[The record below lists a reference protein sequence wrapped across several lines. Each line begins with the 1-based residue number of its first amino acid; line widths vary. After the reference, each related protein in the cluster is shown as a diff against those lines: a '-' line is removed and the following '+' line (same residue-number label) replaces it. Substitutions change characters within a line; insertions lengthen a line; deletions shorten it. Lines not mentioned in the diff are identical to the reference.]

1 MPASWRS
8 IDPAAR
14 IVRALT
20 QSRRVA
26 APTVPLCHDAVV
38 GIGRHDV
45 LRVSTSDNVGIG
57 YDIAGLGSRFIA
69 QLLDSL
75 IVAVIA
81 LIADTAV
88 ISAVNGSDPQNTLLA
103 TLAAG
108 GVTLF
113 VYIGYFTVCEV
124 ATGGRTPGKSAG
136 QLRVL
141 DISGAAPTAG
151 QLLLRNVAR
160 LVDVVLGAGVVVMFW
175 NTQSRRIGD
184 LLAGTVVV
192 RVRPTVSFAAA
203 VAPPPVMLRTPD
215 AGPVIDGVDRLGER
229 ELSAIRTFLT
239 RPGLEPPLRARLAH
253 EMTTRLLDRMQ
264 LPAAAPERQW
274 PPELFLERLYLQLQS
289 RAG

>member
-1 MPASWRS
+1 
-8 IDPAAR
+8 
-14 IVRALT
+14 
-20 QSRRVA
+20 
-26 APTVPLCHDAVV
+26 V
-38 GIGRHDV
+38 GTSQHDV

-75 IVAVIA
+75 IVGVIA
-81 LIADTAV
+81 LLADIAVVGAV
-88 ISAVNGSDPQNTLLA
+88 GGTDPQTGLLDA
-103 TLAAG
+103 LAAA

-113 VYIGYFTVCEV
+113 IYVGYFTICEV

-160 LVDVVLGAGVVVMFW
+160 IIDVVIGLGVVVMFW
-175 NTQSRRIGD
+175 NSQSRRIGD
-184 LLAGTVVV
+184 LLAGTIVV
-192 RVRPTVSFAAA
+192 RVRPAVSFGAA
-203 VAPPPVMLRTPD
+203 VLPPPVMLRTPD
-215 AGPVIDGVDRLGER
+215 AGPVIDGVDRLGDR

-239 RPGLEPPLRARLAH
+239 RPGIEPPLRARLALD
-253 EMTTRLLDRMQ
+253 MTTRLLDRMQ

-274 PPELFLERLYLQLQS
+274 PPELFLERLYLQLQG
-289 RAG
+289 RAR

>member
-1 MPASWRS
+1 
-8 IDPAAR
+8 
-14 IVRALT
+14 
-20 QSRRVA
+20 
-26 APTVPLCHDAVV
+26 V
-38 GIGRHDV
+38 GTSQHDV

-75 IVAVIA
+75 IVGVIA
-81 LIADTAV
+81 LLADIAVVGAV
-88 ISAVNGSDPQNTLLA
+88 GGTDPQTGV
-103 TLAAG
+103 LAALAAA

-113 VYIGYFTVCEV
+113 IYVGYFTICEV

-160 LVDVVLGAGVVVMFW
+160 IIDVGIGVGVVVMFW
-175 NTQSRRIGD
+175 NSQSRRIGD
-184 LLAGTVVV
+184 LLAGTIVV
-192 RVRPTVSFAAA
+192 RVRPAVTFAAA
-203 VAPPPVMLRTPD
+203 VSPPPVLLRTPD
-215 AGPVIDGVDRLGER
+215 AGPVIDGVDRLGDR

-239 RPGLEPPLRARLAH
+239 RPGIEPPLRARLALD
-253 EMTTRLLDRMQ
+253 MTTRLLDRMQ

-274 PPELFLERLYLQLQS
+274 PPELFLERLYLQLQG
-289 RAG
+289 RAR

>member
-1 MPASWRS
+1 MVASWRS

-26 APTVPLCHDAVV
+26 APTVPLCHDAEV

-88 ISAVNGSDPQNTLLA
+88 ISAVNGSDPQNVGLA
-103 TLAAG
+103 TLAAA

-124 ATGGRTPGKSAG
+124 ATGGRTPGNPPASCASSTS
-136 QLRVL
+136 L
-141 DISGAAPTAG
+141 AP
-151 QLLLRNVAR
+151 R
-160 LVDVVLGAGVVVMFW
+160 
-175 NTQSRRIGD
+175 
-184 LLAGTVVV
+184 
-192 RVRPTVSFAAA
+192 
-203 VAPPPVMLRTPD
+203 PPPVSSC
-215 AGPVIDGVDRLGER
+215 
-229 ELSAIRTFLT
+229 SATWHGSLT
-239 RPGLEPPLRARLAH
+239 SCSGWA
-253 EMTTRLLDRMQ
+253 
-264 LPAAAPERQW
+264 W
-274 PPELFLERLYLQLQS
+274 W
-289 RAG
+289 

>member
-1 MPASWRS
+1 
-8 IDPAAR
+8 
-14 IVRALT
+14 
-20 QSRRVA
+20 
-26 APTVPLCHDAVV
+26 V
-38 GIGRHDV
+38 GTSQHDV

-75 IVAVIA
+75 IVGVIA
-81 LIADTAV
+81 LLADIAVVGAV
-88 ISAVNGSDPQNTLLA
+88 GGTDPQTGLLA
-103 TLAAG
+103 ALAAA

-113 VYIGYFTVCEV
+113 IYVGYFTICEV

-160 LVDVVLGAGVVVMFW
+160 IIDVVIGLGVVVMFW
-175 NTQSRRIGD
+175 NSQSRRIGD
-184 LLAGTVVV
+184 LLAGTIVV
-192 RVRPTVSFAAA
+192 RVRPAVSFGAA
-203 VAPPPVMLRTPD
+203 VLPPPVMLRTPD
-215 AGPVIDGVDRLGER
+215 AGPVIDGVDRLGDR

-239 RPGLEPPLRARLAH
+239 RPGIEPPLRSRLALD
-253 EMTTRLLDRMQ
+253 MTTRLLDRMQ

-274 PPELFLERLYLQLQS
+274 PPELFLERLYLQLQG
-289 RAG
+289 RAR